1 MSLVLTVATRKSA
14 LALAQARAWLRA
26 LTEARPEVTVEEL
39 HVTTTGDKIQ
49 DRALSQIGGKGLFI
63 KEIEEAILDGRAR
76 LAVHSMKD
84 LPAELA
90 PGLTVACVPMREDP
104 RDALV
109 TGSGGPFSELP
120 QGARVGTSSLRR
132 QVQLAAL
139 RPDLRFFPLRGNVD
153 TRLRKCEA
161 GEVDAIVL
169 AAAGLHRLG
178 LRERIHEYLSAEQV
192 LPAGGQGALAIEVS
206 EADEEL
212 RALLAQLNHPETS
225 RRVAAERGVLRAV
238 EGSCQVPV
246 AAFAERVGEQL
257 RLRGLLAEPDGTRL
271 RQRELVAPWP
281 ASDEAA
287 SALGVALGEELRSA

>member
-1 MSLVLTVATRKSA
+1 MSLVLTVATRRSA
-14 LALAQARAWLRA
+14 LALAQARAWLRT

-63 KEIEEAILDGRAR
+63 KEIEEALLDGRAR

-90 PGLTVACVPMREDP
+90 PGLTVACVPVREDP

-109 TGSGGPFSELP
+109 TRSGGPLTELP
-120 QGARVGTSSLRR
+120 EGARVGTSSLRR
-132 QVQLAAL
+132 QVQLARA
-139 RPDLRFFPLRGNVD
+139 RPDLRFSPLRGNVD

-178 LRERIHEYLSAEQV
+178 LAERISEYLSAEQV

-212 RALLAQLNHPETS
+212 RALLAPLQHVETS

-246 AAFAERVGEQL
+246 AAFAERVGDAL
-257 RLRGLLAEPDGTRL
+257 RLRGLLAEPDGSRL

-287 SALGVALGEELRSA
+287 DALGVKLGEELRAG